1 MSVLFHFSN
10 PWKQSCSTDLSNTH
24 LILFTVLPLLDPL
37 PCWKMDSV
45 TEVTSSNRALIGGKW
60 SVSLAKIW
68 TIWNSRTWHQ
78 MFTGLI
84 WTQIKWNCIKYIWL
98 QIHCAGASS
107 QNANLNLSKSLRA
120 WMYLIWNITQLFL
133 HETTTMSKN
142 TFMSAYLSCE
152 VQGWRLWN
160 CAIHL
165 PKHLTKLRYHW
176 GKVVEQRLHRLL
188 KDGAHSLRDIKRS
201 AELKPFLM
209 VTMTS
214 YKSRAAS
221 ISDSPLQ
228 PGSHWATYWVQ
239 SVWEQTLA
247 AKPQPP
253 EKTQIPFIWTEV
265 LIKQQ

>member
-1 MSVLFHFSN
+1 
-10 PWKQSCSTDLSNTH
+10 
-24 LILFTVLPLLDPL
+24 
-37 PCWKMDSV
+37 MDSV

-68 TIWNSRTWHQ
+68 TIWNSRTWDQ
-78 MFTGLI
+78 IFTGSICTQMKLNTFDFKFI
-84 WTQIKWNCIKYIWL
+84 VLVLQIKVLTKPV
-98 QIHCAGASS
+98 QIITGLDVLFSS
-107 QNANLNLSKSLRA
+107 LAHSVA
-120 WMYLIWNITQLFL
+120 HDLIWNITQVFL
-133 HETTTMSKN
+133 HETTNVSMN
-142 TFMSAYLSCE
+142 TFMSVYLSCE
-152 VQGWRLWN
+152 VQGWSLWN

-188 KDGAHSLRDIKRS
+188 KDGAHSLRDNKRT
-201 AELKPFLM
+201 AELTPFLM
-209 VTMTS
+209 VCNELW
-214 YKSRAAS
+214 AAS

-253 EKTQIPFIWTEV
+253 EKAQIHFIWTEE
-265 LIKQQ
+265 LLKQAAVQDIRIITHGYMPIRTYSAIEAAG